1 MACKIFAMD
10 PLNDTAWV
18 RTRADLVSYIRKLSQ
33 EAEATSN
40 HWENQTLDR
49 YLEALSAWTNDMGGY
64 FNNRGE
70 PIPDHPS
77 WSLIADMLRAA
88 CFYE

>member
-1 MACKIFAMD
+1 MD
-10 PLNDTAWV
+10 SLNDTAWV

-33 EAEATSN
+33 EAEATSDS
-40 HWENQTLDR
+40 WENQTLDR
-49 YLEALSAWTNDMGGY
+49 YLEALSAWTHDMDGY
-64 FNNRGE
+64 FNNQGQ
-70 PIPDHPS
+70 PVPDQPG